1 MYNLIVGD
9 TGQGSGP
16 YVGTYTRDRV
26 LSHTDPLI
34 LEYMAM
40 RPQPAGLSVGGRL
53 LPEPSR
59 LMSLPTLLM
68 PETGFEHCRQVARVG
83 RLEYVHHVAGTGEYR
98 FRFLPNPAVMEVP
111 TGTIEAVAMEL
122 GVSNRFEFMRT
133 HWAIKDVDLY
143 GTLGAIA
150 GGRPEPK
157 VFQLPP
163 ETPREDLVGVMMPF
177 DERFTPVYVAL
188 REAVADSG
196 MECVRADD
204 IWEEDHVMQDIA
216 NLIARSRVIIAD
228 LSGKNPNVFYET
240 GIAHTLGRDVIQI
253 TQSGEDVPF
262 DLKALRYVRY
272 LPNGEGLGD
281 LKRQVTARLL
291 SLLAKD

>member
-9 TGQGSGP
+9 TGQSSGP
-16 YVGTYTRDRV
+16 HAGAFTRDRV

-34 LEYMAM
+34 VEYMAM
-40 RPQPAGLSVGGRL
+40 RPQPAGLSVAGRP

-59 LMSLPTLLM
+59 LTSLPTLLM
-68 PETGFEHCRQVARVG
+68 PEIGFEHCRQVARVG
-83 RLEYVHHVAGTGEYR
+83 RLEHAQFMAGTGEYR
-98 FRFLPNPAVMEVP
+98 FRFLPNPTILEVP
-111 TGTIEAVAMEL
+111 TGTIESIALEL
-122 GVSNRFEFMRT
+122 GVTNRFELMRT
-133 HWAIKDVDLY
+133 HWAVKDVDLY
-143 GTLGAIA
+143 GMLGPIA

-163 ETPREDLVGVMMPF
+163 EAPREELVGIMMPF
-177 DERFTPVYVAL
+177 DERFTPVYRVL
-188 REAVADSG
+188 REAVSDAG

-216 NLIARSRVIIAD
+216 NLIARSKVIIAD

-253 TQSGEDVPF
+253 TQSAEDVPF
-262 DLKALRYVRY
+262 DLKALRYLTY
-272 LPNGEGLGD
+272 LPNREGLAD
-281 LKRQVTARLL
+281 LKKKVTGRLQA
-291 SLLAKD
+291 LLARS